1 MIAALLIGI
10 IAVVALVAE
19 LIFGLVIA
27 ACYIAFVVFLLAW
40 PFLLP
45 VAWGWQILITLVWFA
60 VLLWATLKG

>member
-1 MIAALLIGI
+1 MIAALLLGI

-60 VLLWATLKG
+60 VLLWAVLDR

>member
-1 MIAALLIGI
+1 MITAVLLGF

-45 VAWGWQILITLVWFA
+45 IAWGWQILITLVWFA
-60 VLLWATLKG
+60 VLLCMCLKG